1 MQSAKLENY
10 SKKLKSGLNLT
21 GSMSKIAIRLRD
33 ELFMF
38 LLFLLALVMV
48 LCLISYSPGDPGWS
62 YLGSNE
68 EISNLG
74 GKPGA
79 FLADLGLQ
87 SFGYTV
93 YLIPITIA
101 LFGWNYF
108 RRWNDLKGDHL
119 FTPILFFLGFVLA
132 MIGGSGLEHLLAWYE
147 QDFYTGG
154 VVGFEV
160 AKSALFYIPDGRHV
174 AIILFLLFLTGTWAM
189 QLFPW
194 MLIFEKLG
202 NAFFGILG
210 RIPTSVVR
218 RKASESVETAE
229 EIVKPKRRGI
239 SIRRRKEEDKRDT
252 YVEPVLG
259 SWGGSEPEISEYESA
274 VYDEELSVQSPEPE
288 IIEEIPEEMP
298 QQSISERTPE
308 SSRPASPPKPKSR
321 SKSVSALPRLTLLD
335 QPDPSTVAYTRE
347 DIENMSNLVEETLGH
362 FRLDVAVRN
371 AHPGPVVTQL
381 EVEPAAGL
389 KASAIV
395 NLSRDL
401 ARSLSV
407 GSVRVVDNVPGS
419 PYVGVE
425 VPNPKREIVK
435 LVDGLKSADY
445 TNSKAPLTIVLGKDI
460 RGGTVVS
467 NLAKMPHLL
476 IAGTTGAGKSV
487 CLNAIL
493 LSLLYKSTADDVRL
507 IMVDPKMLE
516 FSVYA
521 GIPHL
526 LTPVITD
533 LQKTENALR
542 WCVTEMERRFRLM
555 AEIGTRNLEGYNE
568 IIRKSETPIL
578 DPTAEDPS
586 IAEEL
591 KPMPYIVFI
600 IDELADLIMV
610 LQKKAEELIIRIAQR
625 ARAAGIHLI
634 VATQRPSTDVIKGIL
649 KANIPTRI
657 GFKVASNADSRTI
670 LDQPGAETLLGQG
683 DMLFIPPGSST
694 AKRVHGAFVSD
705 DEVKRVVDFL
715 KEQGEPQYDAE
726 VIADRTEAS
735 LGGGG
740 SSEFEESGGQED
752 DLYNSALYFVAKTRK
767 ATISSVQR
775 HLRIGYNR
783 AARII
788 EAMEESGAIGPV
800 QSGGKREVFVEPP
813 D

>member
-1 MQSAKLENY
+1 MYTAKLESY

-21 GSMSKIAIRLRD
+21 GSMSNIAIRLRD

-48 LCLISYSPGDPGWS
+48 LCLVSYSPGDPGWS

-68 EISNLG
+68 EISNWG

-87 SFGYTV
+87 GFGYTV

-119 FTPILFFLGFVLA
+119 FTPILFFFGFVLA
-132 MIGGSGLEHLLAWYE
+132 MIGGSGLEHLLAWYDR
-147 QDFYTGG
+147 DFYTGG
-154 VVGFEV
+154 VVGFEI

-174 AIILFLLFLTGTWAM
+174 AVILFLLFLTGTWAM

-194 MLIFEKLG
+194 MWIFEKLG

-218 RKASESVETAE
+218 RKASESVEIAE
-229 EIVKPKRRGI
+229 ETVKPKRRGISGI
-239 SIRRRKEEDKRDT
+239 SIRRRKEEDNRDA

-259 SWGGSEPEISEYESA
+259 SWGAPEPEISEYDSTE
-274 VYDEELSVQSPEPE
+274 YDEEISVQSPEPE
-288 IIEEIPEEMP
+288 FMEEMP
-298 QQSISERTPE
+298 QQSIPERAPVPGNT
-308 SSRPASPPKPKSR
+308 ASPTKPKTH
-321 SKSVSALPRLTLLD
+321 SKSVTALPRLTLLD
-335 QPDPSTVAYTRE
+335 QPDPSTVAYSRE
-347 DIENMSNLVEETLGH
+347 DIENMSRLVEETLGH
-362 FRLDVAVRN
+362 FRLEVAVRN

-407 GSVRVVDNVPGS
+407 ASVRVVDNVPGS

-435 LVDGLKSADY
+435 LIDGLKSADY
-445 TNSKAPLTIVLGKDI
+445 AKSKAPLTIVLGKDI

-568 IIRKSETPIL
+568 IVRKSDTPIL

-591 KPMPYIVFI
+591 QPMPYIVFI

-683 DMLFIPPGSST
+683 DMLFIPPQSST

-715 KEQGEPQYDAE
+715 KQQGEPQYDTE
-726 VIADRTEAS
+726 VVADRTETSA
-735 LGGGG
+735 GGGI
-740 SSEFEESGGQED
+740 SSDFEESGGQED

-813 D
+813 DN